1 MAAFE
6 SQKKSAR
13 QLFLAPSR
21 QPAYGTALVDAKFTA
36 GWLQRFDG
44 SGVFEMTPSKRT
56 DKDMAKGTEFATNE
70 QTTGWDTKFGF
81 KCDADARVIG
91 WALALL
97 FGKDTITGS
106 ASPYTHAMAF
116 DETTTQAV
124 ATSIFLEDTSAIA
137 RVLVDMA
144 MSDVTISIPAR
155 GAVTLEANL
164 MGTGRWTNHTP
175 ASLPS
180 LDQPTYLL
188 GSDCTLQ
195 LGPVGSPASMVG
207 RHMSSTIKA
216 STSVVNHTA
225 PGAGLYGVFPRTG
238 LRKFS
243 FDATIAA
250 KDTDDISTLLENDT
264 QCALTYTI
272 NSGAAAQL
280 VISFPA
286 VNLTANKMGF
296 DGNMIVW
303 QLSADENTCLWS
315 GATPPFSAQ
324 IINSIASY
332 LGT

>member
-1 MAAFE
+1 MPAFE

-13 QLFLAPSR
+13 LLVLAPNR
-21 QPAYGTALVDAKFTA
+21 QAAYGTGLIDAKLTA

-44 SGVFEMTPSKRT
+44 SGVFDMTPSKRS

-81 KCDADARVIG
+81 KCDADARVLG

-97 FGKDTITGS
+97 FGKETVTGS
-106 ASPYTHAMAF
+106 ASPYTHSMSF
-116 DETTTQAV
+116 DESTTQAV
-124 ATSIFLEDTSAIA
+124 ATSIWLQDTSAIA

-144 MSDVTISIPAR
+144 MSDVTITIPAR
-155 GAVTLEANL
+155 GPLTLETNL
-164 MGTGRWTNHTP
+164 IGTGRWTDHALTSVP
-175 ASLPS
+175 A
-180 LDQPTYLL
+180 LDQPTYVL
-188 GSDCTLQ
+188 GSDCALQ

-207 RHMSSTIKA
+207 RLMSGTIKA
-216 STSVVNHTA
+216 STGVMNHTA

-243 FDATIAA
+243 FDVTIAA
-250 KDTDDISTLLENDT
+250 KDTDDISTLLEQDT
-264 QCALTYTI
+264 QIALTFTV

-303 QLSADENTCLWS
+303 QLSADENTCLYS
-315 GATPPFSAQ
+315 GANPPISAQ
-324 IINSIASY
+324 VINGIASY
-332 LGT
+332 LTS